1 MMRRPHLLYLA
12 VLVSVAHGI
21 GLESKKGPLQNK
33 VLDVPEAT
41 PVPYPIYQFTSAV
54 EGVSSYLVSGET
66 EGKISISSDGWL
78 YLEQPLEWS
87 PEESHHLEIEALS
100 VDGERLDGPYGVV
113 LHVIDVNNNPP
124 VFSSS
129 QYSGSVRE
137 HSPAGIPFLQV
148 SASDADDPE
157 TPNAHLR
164 FSIENQIPNPTNT
177 PYFGI
182 NSENGEIFITEEGQA
197 SLRARPTLTYKRG
210 EVRGN
215 ADVLKRKFDD
225 YCTPKS
231 LVPLEH
237 NPFFTCVQRSETRQ
251 MNLLQDP
258 DYALIVRVED
268 LGGNSPNALSNTVRV
283 NIAVIQNLWINPG
296 PVMIRENLQA
306 EYPMLLVSVRANDPN
321 ALYRLLQKERA
332 PFPFTVSEDGEIF
345 VTGPLDREEK
355 DMYILV
361 VMAEDEQGVQ
371 LEKPMEISVRVEDE
385 NDNAPLCDEA
395 VFEVQENEP
404 SGSVIGFLRAFD
416 ADEEDSLNSFLNYSL
431 RSQTPTRPSNK
442 MFHIDQVKA
451 KIQVANEK
459 FQRNEVPQYELLF
472 SVSDGVHSTMC
483 KAIIRV
489 IDINNEI
496 PIFEKNDYGTYSVPE
511 LAELGTTLLTIKA
524 TDADD
529 PGTGSSKVEYHIT
542 AGDPHNLFA
551 IKLDETTGEGTVYIA
566 QPLDY
571 EVQGSYK
578 LQIDAR
584 NPEPLVIGVEYD
596 ERATAVV
603 VIRLVDVDEP
613 PKFEVEA
620 LNVNIAENFTVGD
633 LIMKAEARDPEG
645 KTIKFRLEGD
655 EQGCLQL
662 DVDSGELKTKA
673 ALDREKVEELTI
685 KIIAYETEGNKQESE
700 MTVIIH
706 LQDVND
712 NYPVLQNKQGFIC
725 VQKMTPLTLTAV
737 DTDNHPF
744 SEPFTFSMPRKSP
757 NWEIKPVDGTSAQ
770 LILKKKPSTEQS
782 ISIPINIKDNDGM
795 GVTQKFDV
803 HICNCTSLGYCYIEP
818 EAHGWK
824 MGLSGTIGILGGV
837 FGFIVLFLIIVMYRI
852 KKRDKKKAAAG
863 GETRAML

>member
-1 MMRRPHLLYLA
+1 MMSRPHLLYLA
-12 VLVSVAHGI
+12 VLVSIAHGM
-21 GLESKKGPLQNK
+21 GLDSKKGPLQNK

-41 PVPYPIYQFTSAV
+41 HVPYPIYQFTSTV
-54 EGVSSYLVSGET
+54 EGVSSYLVNGET

-78 YLEQPLEWS
+78 YLEQELEWS
-87 PEESHHLEIEALS
+87 PEKSHHLEIEALS
-100 VDGERLDGPYGVV
+100 ADGERLDGPYKVV

-129 QYSGSVRE
+129 QYSGRVRE
-137 HSPAGIPFLQV
+137 HSPAGIPFVQV

-164 FSIENQIPNPTNT
+164 FSIDNQIPSPTNT

-182 NSENGEIFITEEGQA
+182 NSENGEIFVTEEGQA

-210 EVRGN
+210 EVPGN
-215 ADVLKRKFDD
+215 ADVLKRKFED

-268 LGGNSPNALSNTVRV
+268 LGGNTLNALSNTVRV

-306 EYPMLLVSVRANDPN
+306 EYPMHLVSVRANDPD

-332 PFPFTVSEDGEIF
+332 GPFPFTISEDGEIF

-355 DMYILV
+355 NMYILV
-361 VMAEDEQGVQ
+361 VIAEDQQGVQ
-371 LEKPMEISVRVEDE
+371 LEKPMEISVRVQDE
-385 NDNAPLCDEA
+385 NDNGPLCDEA

-404 SGSVIGFLRAFD
+404 SGSVVGFLRAFD
-416 ADEEDSLNSFLNYSL
+416 ADEEDSLNSLLNYTL
-431 RSQTPTRPSNK
+431 LSQTPTSPSSK

-451 KIQVANEK
+451 KIQVANIK
-459 FQRNEVPQYELLF
+459 FRRSEVPQYELLF
-472 SVSDGVHSTMC
+472 SVSDGVHTTKC

-496 PIFEKNDYGTYSVPE
+496 PIYEKNDPQMRMIQE
-511 LAELGTTLLTIKA
+511 
-524 TDADD
+524 
-529 PGTGSSKVEYHIT
+529 PGSSKVEYHIT
-542 AGDPHNLFA
+542 HGDPHNLFA
-551 IKLDETTGEGTVYIA
+551 IKVDETTGEGIVYIA

-571 EVQGSYK
+571 EVQGIYH

-584 NPEPLVIGVEYD
+584 NQEPLVSGVEYD
-596 ERATAVV
+596 ERSKAVV
-603 VIRLVDVDEP
+603 VIQLVDVDEP

-645 KTIKFRLEGD
+645 KTIKFRMEED
-655 EQGCLQL
+655 EQGWLQL

-685 KIIAYETEGNKQESE
+685 KIVAYETEGNKQESE

-712 NYPVLQNKQGFIC
+712 NYPVLQKTQGFIC

-744 SEPFTFSMPRKSP
+744 SEPFTFSIPRKSP
-757 NWEIKPVDGTSAQ
+757 NWEIKPVDGTSAH
-770 LILKKKPSTEQS
+770 LILKKKPSSEQR
-782 ISIPINIKDNDGM
+782 ISVPINIKDNVGL
-795 GVTQKFDV
+795 GVTQKIDV
-803 HICNCTSLGYCYIEP
+803 HVCNCTSLGYCYIEP

-837 FGFIVLFLIIVMYRI
+837 FGFIVLFLIIIMYRI
-852 KKRDKKKAAAG
+852 KKKNKKNAAAG